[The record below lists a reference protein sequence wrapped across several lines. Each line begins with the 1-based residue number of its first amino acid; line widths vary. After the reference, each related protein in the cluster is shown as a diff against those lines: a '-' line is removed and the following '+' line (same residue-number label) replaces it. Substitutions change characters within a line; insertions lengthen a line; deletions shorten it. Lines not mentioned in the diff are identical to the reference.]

1 MEPKIEVVTAREL
14 LADWANQQDGWV
26 RSIVAELLVTRSPLG
41 TESLDRVRDLLLVE
55 KDLAVGQADQVVAP
69 VQAKATGSGEVA
81 NFKLDSLSKVNHVN
95 RLACEQF
102 IEFHPNMTI
111 LFGENA
117 AGKSGYCRILKRLA
131 NVRSAEEIL
140 DDVESRSPGIPSAT
154 MKYSLGD
161 KQHELVW
168 DNTPGVAPFG
178 RIAVFDSRA
187 VGLHVDEDL
196 NYQYTPG
203 DLVLFRLCHAAIEG
217 TKGQLEAYIEER
229 RQDVPFSS
237 DVFSRGTKVFA
248 AFESLGPATDTE
260 HLKTLAAWD
269 EEREKELQDLILA
282 VAALQPENQQDRAK
296 AASSDIEL
304 FDEVLGALQS
314 AIDFDITEYRKEL
327 TRLDA
332 ARIELEATTTKAFEY
347 VDIPGREH
355 ESWRRFIDSAEAFLV
370 ATHPTEF
377 PHSGDNCPYCQQQL
391 SVAAV
396 ELVRAYRTLVK
407 SKGQVAIDACI
418 KNIAEFESSLSGID
432 VDALQHKISKRL
444 GDGPDNQ
451 TLVTSLDAALKSVGL
466 LHEGVNQRRP
476 IEDWSVSPE
485 LSELRGKITSLLDA
499 AKKGLAAT
507 QREASA
513 REAELSK
520 RNGRM
525 KEINDRKK
533 LSLHLPAVLKYL
545 EETRWQTKAKAI
557 AKLFTP
563 LLRSLT
569 GVAKQASTTTLHEGF
584 ETRFFG
590 ECERLRAPKV
600 KLDFPGKKGAAA
612 RRKVVAGKHKVSD
625 ILSEGE
631 QKVIA
636 LADFLAEASLQESS
650 GPVVF
655 DDPVNSLDYRR
666 IDEVVARLHAI
677 SEKQQVVVFT
687 HNIWFASLLLER
699 AKKNCLFF
707 QVKDD
712 GQRKGIVTAETSFRD
727 DSVKKIKAV
736 VNEKIQAAGN
746 ATGTIQQAL
755 VESAYDSVRAW
766 CEVAVER
773 VLLRGIVTRYEPI
786 VRITKLSQ
794 VRADRLQTAIDVIM
808 PVYDR
813 SCRAIE
819 GHSQPLETLNT
830 RPSLVDLKNDWADI
844 QDALKVY
851 DAV

>member
-1 MEPKIEVVTAREL
+1 METKSETVTARGL
-14 LADWANQQDGWV
+14 LAEWANQQDGWV

-41 TESLDRVRDLLLVE
+41 MESLERVRDLLLVE
-55 KDLAVGQADQVVAP
+55 KDLAVGQADQVVP
-69 VQAKATGSGEVA
+69 LVQAKATGSGEA
-81 NFKLDSLSKVNHVN
+81 AKFQLDSLFKVNHVN
-95 RLACEQF
+95 RLAGEQL

-140 DDVESRSPGIPSAT
+140 DDVESKSPGTPSAT
-154 MKYSLGD
+154 MRYSLGD
-161 KQHELVW
+161 KQHELAW

-187 VGLHVDEDL
+187 VGLHVDDDL

-217 TKGQLEAYIEER
+217 AKSQLETYIEGR

-248 AFESLGPATDTE
+248 AFESLGSATDPE
-260 HLKTLAAWD
+260 QLKALAIWD
-269 EEREKELQDLILA
+269 EDREKELQGLVLA
-282 VAALQPENQQDRAK
+282 VAALQPENQRDRAK

-304 FDEVLGALQS
+304 FDEVLAALQS
-314 AIDFDITEYRKEL
+314 TIDFDIAGYRAEVG
-327 TRLDA
+327 RLDA
-332 ARIELEATTTKAFEY
+332 ARIELESTTIKAFQHM
-347 VDIPGREH
+347 DIPGREH
-355 ESWRRFIDSAEAFLV
+355 ESWRKFIDSAEAFLV

-377 PHSGDNCPYCQQQL
+377 PHFGDSCPYCQQPL
-391 SVAAV
+391 TDAAV
-396 ELVRAYRTLVK
+396 ELVRAYRKLVK
-407 SKGQVAIDACI
+407 SKGQVAIDECTTNLA
-418 KNIAEFESSLSGID
+418 AFASLLSGVH
-432 VDALQHKISKRL
+432 VDALRQKICKRL
-444 GDGPDNQ
+444 GDVPDNQ
-451 TLVTSLDAALKSVGL
+451 TLVASLDAALTSVAL
-466 LHEGVNQRRP
+466 LHEGVKQRRA
-476 IEDWSVSPE
+476 IEDWSVSPQ
-485 LSELRGKITSLLDA
+485 LSELRVKITGLLDT

-507 QREASA
+507 QQEASE
-513 REAELSK
+513 RETELAN
-520 RNGRM
+520 RNARM
-525 KEINDRKK
+525 KELQDRKK
-533 LSLHLPAVLKYL
+533 LSLHLSTVLKYL

-569 GVAKQASTTTLHEGF
+569 GVAKHASTTTLHEGF
-584 ETRFFG
+584 ETRFFK

-707 QVKDD
+707 HVKDD
-712 GQRKGIVTAETSFRD
+712 GEKKGIVTVETSFRD
-727 DSVKKIKAV
+727 DSLKKIKAA

-746 ATGTIQQAL
+746 AAGTVQQAL
-755 VESAYDSVRAW
+755 VDSAYDSVRAW

-773 VLLRGIVTRYEPI
+773 GLLRGIVTRYEPI
-786 VRITKLSQ
+786 VRITKLGQ
-794 VRADRLQTAIDVIM
+794 IRADRLKKAIDAIV

-830 RPSLVDLKNDWADI
+830 RPSLVDLKKDWTTV
-844 QDALKVY
+844 QEALTAY
-851 DAV
+851 EAA